1 MEQLQENQEKMIEQ
15 IDMLKKKMKGTTH
28 RLEKMLVSL
37 CKAQRVD
44 YAEDDVAGDKKKFKH
59 VGTSTNELDPVTT
72 N

>member
-15 IDMLKKKMKGTTH
+15 IDMLKKKMKGTTD

-37 CKAQRVD
+37 CKAQCVD
-44 YAEDDVAGDKKKFKH
+44 YAEDDVAGDKKKFKY
-59 VGTSTNELDPVTT
+59 VGTSTNELEPVTT